1 MARDCLQ
8 RYLFEGVSVR
18 GELVQLSDAFQA
30 LTANKDYPK
39 VVKTLLGELMA
50 ATSLLTATLKFAG
63 NITVQ
68 IQGDGPIS
76 LLVINGN
83 HQQQMRGTARWDE
96 QKIPNE
102 ANLNELIGKGQMV
115 ITIEPEKGERYQGIV
130 GLGADTLQGCLEEYF
145 SLSEQLDTRL
155 WLRTGIY
162 EGKAVAAGML
172 LQVLPGEAGSD
183 DNFTHLVQLTE
194 TVKDEELFG
203 LPAEEVLYRLYH
215 QETVNIFEPSTVSF
229 KCSCS
234 REKCASAIIA
244 IDKKEVDEIL
254 EESGSIQMHCDYCG
268 TDYVFDSVDVVA
280 LFDGSHPAS
289 SSIH

>member
-1 MARDCLQ
+1 MAQDCLH

-18 GELVQLSDAFQA
+18 GELVQLNGAFQA
-30 LTANKDYPK
+30 LTAHKDYPQ
-39 VVKTLLGELMA
+39 VVQTLLGELMA

-63 NITVQ
+63 NITIQ
-68 IQGDGPIS
+68 IQGDGPIK

-96 QKIPNE
+96 QTIPDKG
-102 ANLNELIGKGQMV
+102 NLSELIGKGQIV

-130 GLGADTLQGCLEEYF
+130 GIEADTLQGCLEDYF
-145 SLSEQLDTRL
+145 TRSEQLDTRL
-155 WLRTGIY
+155 WLRAGTY

-172 LQVLPGEAGSD
+172 LQVLPAEQGNSD
-183 DNFTHLVQLTE
+183 DFTHLVQLTE

-203 LPAEEVLYRLYH
+203 LSAEDILYRLYH
-215 QETVNIFEPSTVSF
+215 QETVNIFEPSVISF

-234 REKCASAIIA
+234 REKCASAIVA

-254 EESGSIQMHCDYCG
+254 EESGNIQMHCDYCG
-268 TDYVFDSVDVVA
+268 TDYVFDSVDIAA
-280 LFDGSHPAS
+280 LFDGNHPPS
-289 SSIH
+289 SSVH